1 MARYGEELRNR
12 EVTKLLL
19 QENGGMRAMVREAGV
34 RRGRP
39 FIRTRLT
46 IEMFCE
52 FEYTAAVGRFNVLLF
67 WF

>member
-1 MARYGEELRNR
+1 MRVMVKEAEARCGLS
-12 EVTKLLL
+12 
-19 QENGGMRAMVREAGV
+19 
-34 RRGRP
+34 
-39 FIRTRLT
+39 FFRTRLT

>member
-1 MARYGEELRNR
+1 MASYGEELRNR
-12 EVTKLLL
+12 AVAKLLL
-19 QENGGMRAMVREAGV
+19 QESAGMRAMVKEVGA
-34 RRGRP
+34 RRGLS

>member
-1 MARYGEELRNR
+1 
-12 EVTKLLL
+12 
-19 QENGGMRAMVREAGV
+19 MRAMVKEAGA
-34 RRGRP
+34 RRGLS
-39 FIRTRLT
+39 FIRPRLT

>member
-1 MARYGEELRNR
+1 
-12 EVTKLLL
+12 
-19 QENGGMRAMVREAGV
+19 MRAMVKEVGARLGLS
-34 RRGRP
+34 
-39 FIRTRLT
+39 FIRPRLT

>member
-1 MARYGEELRNR
+1 MWAI
-12 EVTKLLL
+12 VK
-19 QENGGMRAMVREAGV
+19 EAGA
-34 RRGRP
+34 RRGLS
-39 FIRTRLT
+39 FIKPRLT

>member
-1 MARYGEELRNR
+1 MASYGEELRNR
-12 EVTKLLL
+12 AVAKLLL
-19 QENGGMRAMVREAGV
+19 QESVGMRVMVKEAGA
-34 RRGRP
+34 RRGLS
-39 FIRTRLT
+39 FFRTRLT